1 MVNLTRSPFGL
12 ATRSPNAMAPAAC
25 VDPDKLAEALEL
37 MKMAKLSSQGRNRRR
52 SLAGKYG
59 EARELMRP
67 IAELCLADVDLHRAP
82 HEAVQDFLEN
92 RAKASEP
99 DEPWRRRRG
108 RKRRVSG
115 FASEEYH
122 RGTLERKRP

>member
-12 ATRSPNAMAPAAC
+12 ATRSPNAIAPAAC

-59 EARELMRP
+59 EARELMRRSP
-67 IAELCLADVDLHRAP
+67 NYAWRMSTCTARHARRCRIFWRTA
-82 HEAVQDFLEN
+82 
-92 RAKASEP
+92 
-99 DEPWRRRRG
+99 RRR
-108 RKRRVSG
+108 V
-115 FASEEYH
+115 
-122 RGTLERKRP
+122 